1 MTTSLAPSINT
12 APSAS
17 VSIEKVSLRN
27 FYANAAD
34 IEIERP
40 SDLFLPDTWTRVFA
54 TGLQK
59 DITLSGS
66 HVLEVGVGTGVNLAG
81 LLTIPNRPTDFV
93 GTDLCNNAVRASKKL
108 AQTYSLNARLLASD
122 LLEDVPDTIL
132 KDRTHIVACIPQV
145 PADIDLTACDN
156 AAHYYNPT
164 GSNWDKDGLGLN
176 ARLLEQVTRRAPKAR
191 VTLNLAGRPGIERL
205 HGLFYYHGREPKLLH
220 AQTVPQHAGTSLA
233 PLAKKEANGH
243 APFEF
248 FADAK
253 GLQPLNASQAETRR
267 IAQAPVFH
275 KVYVITSTPI

>member
-1 MTTSLAPSINT
+1 MTTSLALSLTPEPT
-12 APSAS
+12 ES
-17 VSIEKVSLRN
+17 VSIEKVSLRS

-59 DITLSGS
+59 DKTLSGGK
-66 HVLEVGVGTGVNLAG
+66 VLEIGVGTGVNLAG

-93 GTDLCNNAVRASKKL
+93 GTDLCNNAVHASKKL
-108 AQTYSLNARLLASD
+108 AAAHGLNAKLLASD
-122 LLEDVPDTIL
+122 LLNEVPDDIL
-132 KDRTHIVACIPQV
+132 KNRTHIVACIPQV

-176 ARLLEQVTRRAPKAR
+176 ARLLEQVARRAPKAH

-205 HGLFYYHGREPKLLH
+205 HGLFYFHGREPQLLH
-220 AQTVPQHAGTSLA
+220 AETVPQHAGTSLA
-233 PLAKKEANGH
+233 PLARKEANGH

-248 FADAK
+248 FADKK
-253 GLQPLNASQAETRR
+253 GLQPLNATEAEARR
-267 IAQAPVFH
+267 LVEAPVFH
-275 KVYVITSTPI
+275 KVYVITSRPI